1 VNAKTKSMFIGGVIG
16 AAFGIVGGMLYYN
29 SAVTTKDNEGV
40 EHIEAPT
47 AGDALKL
54 GLSMLGILR
63 SLSTVG

>member
-1 VNAKTKSMFIGGVIG
+1 MNAKTKTMLIGGVLG

-29 SAVTTKDNEGV
+29 SAVIPADDKGIEHV
-40 EHIEAPT
+40 ETPS

-54 GLSMLGILR
+54 GLSLLGILR